1 MGLSFQ
7 STRRWRL
14 ATGAFSVRL
23 AGSASLLACVSG
35 CSNSAGAE
43 PPPAVSSEP
52 SQRTL
57 VEPLLGG
64 DKADDKAA
72 EDAALRRG
80 YGVVDMRAN
89 PCVKRDGDKAF
100 LGERCPDLFLIY
112 GPYVKVPANSDIE
125 VSFDV
130 TVSQRM
136 EVYADIVSQMGGQT
150 LAGLSRQVV
159 EPGSARRLGYRVHVF
174 SESADVES
182 RIGFGGMADAG
193 FTIANLTMTVR

>member
-1 MGLSFQ
+1 MSLSFQ
-7 STRRWRL
+7 LSRSWRL
-14 ATGAFSVRL
+14 AIGAASVRL
-23 AGSASLLACVSG
+23 AISASLLTCFG
-35 CSNSAGAE
+35 CNSAVAE
-43 PPPAVSSEP
+43 PPPVVSSEP
-52 SQRTL
+52 SKAV
-57 VEPLLGG
+57 VEPLSAG
-64 DKADDKAA
+64 DTADEKAA

-80 YGVVDMRAN
+80 YGVVDMRSN

-100 LGERCPDLFLIY
+100 LGERCPDLFVIY
-112 GPYVKVPANSDIE
+112 GPYVKVPANSEIE

-136 EVYADIVSQMGGQT
+136 EVYADIVSQMGGRT

-159 EPGSARRLGYRVHVF
+159 EPGPARRLGYRVYVF
-174 SESADVES
+174 SDSQDVES